1 MLHYLRKLI
10 LNKIKKKEVV
20 MTTCYKNALLFPLL
34 LLTSIAI
41 GQAERTFVKS
51 FNLQGRQTVILN
63 LGDNIQVN
71 QWDGELMRVQMTVST
86 PSINNAMLKSVA
98 ESGRYMLKNDM
109 TAPSTIVVTAPAAEK
124 GFKINGNEVKEII
137 TYTVFVPKNVTI
149 LKNTDPNSKIVAKM
163 NP

>member
-1 MLHYLRKLI
+1 MK
-10 LNKIKKKEVV
+10 NKEVI
-20 MTTCYKNALLFPLL
+20 MTTCFKTLLTIPLL
-34 LLTSIAI
+34 LLSIVSI

-71 QWDGELMRVQMTVST
+71 QSDNELMRVLMTVST
-86 PSINNAMLKSVA
+86 PTMSDAMLKSIA

-109 TAPSTIVVTAPAAEK
+109 TAPSSLVVTVP
-124 GFKINGNEVKEII
+124 GVQRTIKINGNDLKESIS
-137 TYTVFVPKNVTI
+137 YTVFVPKNVTV
-149 LKNTDPNSKIVAKM
+149 LKNTDPAAKIVAKM

>member
-1 MLHYLRKLI
+1 
-10 LNKIKKKEVV
+10 
-20 MTTCYKNALLFPLL
+20 MTTCFKTLLTIPLL
-34 LLTSIAI
+34 LLSIVSI

-71 QWDGELMRVQMTVST
+71 QSDNELMRVLMTVST
-86 PSINNAMLKSVA
+86 PTMSDAMLKSIA

-109 TAPSTIVVTAPAAEK
+109 TAPSTFVVTVP
-124 GFKINGNEVKEII
+124 GVQRTIKINGNDLKETI
-137 TYTVFVPKNVTI
+137 TYTVFVPKNVTV
-149 LKNTDPNSKIVAKM
+149 LKNTDPNAKIVAKM

>member
-1 MLHYLRKLI
+1 
-10 LNKIKKKEVV
+10 
-20 MTTCYKNALLFPLL
+20 MTTCYRNALLFPLL

-71 QWDGELMRVQMTVST
+71 RWDNDLMRVQMTDST
-86 PSINNAMLKSVA
+86 PSMNNAMLKSVA
-98 ESGRYMLKNDM
+98 ESGRYMLKNEM
-109 TAPSTIVVTAPAAEK
+109 TAPVFIVTVPATEK
-124 GFKINGNEVKEII
+124 GMKINGNDVKEII

>member
-1 MLHYLRKLI
+1 
-10 LNKIKKKEVV
+10 
-20 MTTCYKNALLFPLL
+20 MTTCFKTLLTIPLL
-34 LLTSIAI
+34 LLSIVSI

-71 QWDGELMRVQMTVST
+71 QSDNDLMRVLMTVST
-86 PSINNAMLKSVA
+86 PTMSDAMLKSIA

-109 TAPSTIVVTAPAAEK
+109 TAPSTFVVTVP
-124 GFKINGNEVKEII
+124 GVQRTIKINGNDLKETI
-137 TYTVFVPKNVTI
+137 TFTVFVPKNVTVF
-149 LKNTDPNSKIVAKM
+149 KNTDPNAKIVAKM

>member
-1 MLHYLRKLI
+1 MKTCFKTKL
-10 LNKIKKKEVV
+10 
-20 MTTCYKNALLFPLL
+20 LLPLL

-51 FNLQGRQTVILN
+51 FNLQGRQTIILN
-63 LGDNIQVN
+63 LGENIQVN

-86 PSINNAMLKSVA
+86 PTLSDAMLKSVA

-109 TAPSTIVVTAPAAEK
+109 TAQAFIVTVPATQRNI
-124 GFKINGNEVKEII
+124 KINGNELKETI
-137 TYTVFVPKNVTI
+137 TYTVYLPKNVTV
-149 LKNTDPNSKIVAKM
+149 LKNTDPNAKIVAKL

>member
-1 MLHYLRKLI
+1 M
-10 LNKIKKKEVV
+10 EVV
-20 MTTCYKNALLFPLL
+20 MKAYFKTKLLFPLL

-71 QWDGELMRVQMTVST
+71 QWDSDLMRVQMTVST
-86 PSINNAMLKSVA
+86 PTISDAMLKSIA

-109 TAPSTIVVTAPAAEK
+109 TAQAFIVTVPAAQRSI
-124 GFKINGNEVKEII
+124 KINGNDLKETF
-137 TYTVFVPKNVTI
+137 TYTVYVPKNVTF
-149 LKNTDPNSKIVAKM
+149 LKNTDPSIKIVAKI

>member
-1 MLHYLRKLI
+1 
-10 LNKIKKKEVV
+10 
-20 MTTCYKNALLFPLL
+20 MTTCYRNALLFPLL

-71 QWDGELMRVQMTVST
+71 QWDNDLMRVQMTVST
-86 PSINNAMLKSVA
+86 PSMNNAMLKSVA

-109 TAPSTIVVTAPAAEK
+109 TAPVFIVTVPATEK
-124 GFKINGNEVKEII
+124 GFKINGNDVKEII
-137 TYTVFVPKNVTI
+137 TYTVFVPKNITV